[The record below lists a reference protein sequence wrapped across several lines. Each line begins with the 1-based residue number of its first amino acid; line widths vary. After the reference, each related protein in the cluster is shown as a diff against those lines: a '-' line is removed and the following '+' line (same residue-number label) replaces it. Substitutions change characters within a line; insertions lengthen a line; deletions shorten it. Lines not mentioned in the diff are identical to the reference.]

1 MDGNLRDVMKDA
13 ISEVLT
19 TMFFVEV
26 SFSDNGTPVFDESM
40 GARITLHRRRGGR
53 SCAWIL
59 SFHLSRAFATLI
71 SANLLG
77 KDESDVSHDEVQDV
91 MLEMANMIGGSCVA
105 RLPESDWVLGL
116 PEWLADPSPP
126 VQEGETLILC
136 TWEEQVGVVRMVETP
151 V

>member
-26 SFSDNGTPVFDESM
+26 SFSDNGTPVFDEST
-40 GARITLHRRRGGR
+40 GARIALHRRRGGG

-59 SFHLSRAFATLI
+59 SFHLSWAFATLL

-77 KDESDVSHDEVQDV
+77 KDEPDVSHDEVQDV
-91 MLEMANMIGGSCVA
+91 MLEVANMIGGSCVA
-105 RLPESDWVLGL
+105 RLPESDWALDL
-116 PEWLADPSPP
+116 PELLVDPSPP
-126 VQEGETLILC
+126 LQGGDTLILS
-136 TWEEQVGVVRMVETP
+136 TWEERVGIVRMVETP